1 MNYLNICQKIEQ
13 LNQEIKD
20 YTSIV
25 KKKEARVK
33 VLEEYKKSLED
44 GVGIAYVEAKENI
57 KLVNPIFILFNSELY
72 FEELKRILVK
82 NYKLLSDKSITL
94 IQNNW
99 NYFEIEQEFSLST
112 REKVS
117 KIIFSENLSEDYY
130 SELLLEINKLDDF
143 SIEKVKIEASQKQE
157 HDFFTD
163 IKSNRDFDY
172 TELKRISKFK
182 VEKFEK
188 ILQLL
193 NFPKVITVK
202 VGMRYVLNEDTKEYE
217 AEFSKLERRF

>member
-1 MNYLNICQKIEQ
+1 MNYLNICQEIDR
-13 LNQEIKD
+13 LNQEITD
-20 YTSIV
+20 YSLVV
-25 KKKEARVK
+25 KKKESRLK
-33 VLEEYKKSLED
+33 VLEEYKKFLEE
-44 GVGIAYVEAKENI
+44 GLGIAYVEAKEKI
-57 KLVNPIFILFNSELY
+57 ELVNPIFILLNSELY
-72 FEELKRILVK
+72 FEELKSILVK
-82 NYKLLSDKSITL
+82 NYKLLADKPITL

-99 NYFEIEQEFSLST
+99 NFFEIEQEFTLST

-143 SIEKVKIEASQKQE
+143 SIEKIKVETPNKNMT
-157 HDFFTD
+157 FFTD

-172 TELKRISKFK
+172 TELKRVSKFK

-193 NFPKVITVK
+193 NFPKVITAK
-202 VGMRYVLNEDTKEYE
+202 LGIRYVLNEDTKEYE
-217 AEFSKLERRF
+217 AEFSE

>member
-25 KKKEARVK
+25 KKKEARLK
-33 VLEEYKKSLED
+33 VLEEYKKFLEE
-44 GVGIAYVEAKENI
+44 GLGIAYVEAKEKI
-57 KLVNPIFILFNSELY
+57 KLVNPIFILLNSELY

-143 SIEKVKIEASQKQE
+143 SIEKI
-157 HDFFTD
+157 
-163 IKSNRDFDY
+163 
-172 TELKRISKFK
+172 K
-182 VEKFEK
+182 VE
-188 ILQLL
+188 
-193 NFPKVITVK
+193 
-202 VGMRYVLNEDTKEYE
+202 
-217 AEFSKLERRF
+217 SS

>member
-1 MNYLNICQKIEQ
+1 MNYLNICQEIDR
-13 LNQEIKD
+13 LNQEITD
-20 YTSIV
+20 YSLVV
-25 KKKEARVK
+25 KKKESRLK
-33 VLEEYKKSLED
+33 VLEEYKKFLEE
-44 GVGIAYVEAKENI
+44 GLGIAYVEAKEKI
-57 KLVNPIFILFNSELY
+57 ELVNPIFILLNSELY
-72 FEELKRILVK
+72 FEELKSILVK
-82 NYKLLSDKSITL
+82 NYKLLADKPITL

-99 NYFEIEQEFSLST
+99 NFFEIEQEFTLST

-143 SIEKVKIEASQKQE
+143 SIEKIKVETPKKQE

-172 TELKRISKFK
+172 TELKRVSKFK

-193 NFPKVITVK
+193 NFPKVITAK
-202 VGMRYVLNEDTKEYE
+202 LGIRYVLNEDTKEYE
-217 AEFSKLERRF
+217 AEFSE